1 MVVDIRQKDG
11 VECKT
16 LGIPIKLSKTSGSI
30 RTPLVDFREN
40 TVSILQELG
49 YPENQIK
56 SFAKKGVF

>member
-16 LGIPIKLSKTSGSI
+16 LGVPIRLSETSGSI
-30 RTPLVDFREN
+30 RTPSVDSGES

-49 YPENQIK
+49 YTENQIK
-56 SFAKKGVF
+56 LLAQKGVF